1 MRKIIRVSDIANIV
15 GGDGI
20 IDVYFGLIKPVK
32 YCSHCN
38 KNYEGDIVSL
48 VNRCECSSFLE
59 LQKIKHFISSVKNR
73 MEVYNRGGEPKIF
86 GFVDN
91 NIMDYVNINNINYI
105 EINCIKNGEK
115 ITEEY
120 FVV

>member
-20 IDVYFGLIKPVK
+20 IDIYFGLIKPVK

-38 KNYEGDIVSL
+38 KNYEGDLVSL
-48 VNRCECSSFLE
+48 VNICSCNYFLE
-59 LQKIKHFISSVKNR
+59 LQKIKHFASSVKNR

-86 GFVDN
+86 GFVDY

-105 EINCIKNGEK
+105 EMNCVKNGENIK
-115 ITEEY
+115 EEY

>member
-20 IDVYFGLIKPVK
+20 IDIYFGLIKPVK

-38 KNYEGDIVSL
+38 KNYEGDLVSL
-48 VNRCECSSFLE
+48 VTRCSCNYFLE
-59 LQKIKHFISSVKNR
+59 LQKIKHFASSVKNR

-86 GFVDN
+86 GFIDYNVK
-91 NIMDYVNINNINYI
+91 DYVDINNINYI
-105 EINCIKNGEK
+105 EMNCVKNGEK
-115 ITEEY
+115 IKEEY